1 MSDIQGVLDD
11 DHSAP
16 ADKPW
21 RDLNDWIKPALD
33 KFEDAARQELEV
45 HWTPE

>member
-11 DHSAP
+11 DHVDP
-16 ADKPW
+16 AHKPW
-21 RDLNDWIKPALD
+21 PDLNDRIKSALD

-45 HWTPE
+45 RSTP